1 MTAPHMLPSD
11 QFAVRPHS
19 ADWPH
24 AWLQTPSCYSERTR
38 AVLRKSSTPTP
49 PPAKNLPDGA
59 LLRTE
64 RIARLE
70 AALLIAEGPTAAKKL
85 AHAAQLSEPSEVR
98 ALVNTL
104 NEHYDRSRSAF
115 RIEETAAGFLLMTRP
130 ALAPWLDRL
139 HQRQAQLR
147 LSPPM
152 LETLTI
158 VAYQQPVTRADVEAI
173 RGVQSA
179 DMIRQLLD
187 RGLIRVAGED
197 DSLGRPFLYETTKQ
211 FLAAYGLRQL
221 ADLPD
226 WDSLR
231 KHRQLPALAQ
241 FSTDTDTD

>member
-1 MTAPHMLPSD
+1 MTASHMLPHPNT
-11 QFAVRPHS
+11 FARSQPHGWPTSWS
-19 ADWPH
+19 AS
-24 AWLQTPSCYSERTR
+24 TPGLSERAR
-38 AVLRKSSTPTP
+38 SELRKSHTPAP
-49 PPAKNLPDGA
+49 LPLKPLPDGA

-70 AALLIAEGPTAAKKL
+70 AALLIAEGPATAKKL
-85 AHAAQLSEPSEVR
+85 AHAAQLAEHSEVR
-98 ALVNTL
+98 TLVNTL
-104 NEHYDRSRSAF
+104 NDHYDRSRSAF

-158 VAYQQPVTRADVEAI
+158 VAYQQPITRADVEAI

-179 DMIRQLLD
+179 EMIRQLLD

-197 DSLGRPFLYETTKQ
+197 DSLGRPFLYETTKH

-231 KHRQLPALAQ
+231 KPRQLPALAQ
-241 FSTDTDTD
+241 ISSDTDTD